1 MYVKN
6 LFDAFFSN
14 CFLKRPILTFF
25 DILKTQRFNIHIEIS
40 GHFSILLIFTMSGL
54 VQSACMIHRILKLNF
69 SAAISRYILF
79 LVISREFHLAT
90 GRLTSNLIGCRFQK
104 SLRLLICFSMGE
116 RLLIFWDKLI
126 LYTRKF
132 LCKIIV
138 FMGTQGSTSSKIL

>member
-1 MYVKN
+1 MHVKN

-104 SLRLLICFSMGE
+104 SLRLLICFSMNYMNLQYE
-116 RLLIFWDKLI
+116 MRLENMGNAIF
-126 LYTRKF
+126 
-132 LCKIIV
+132 
-138 FMGTQGSTSSKIL
+138 S

>member
-104 SLRLLICFSMGE
+104 SLRLLICFSMVYPCLKANLDDGS
-116 RLLIFWDKLI
+116 R
-126 LYTRKF
+126 
-132 LCKIIV
+132 
-138 FMGTQGSTSSKIL
+138 QGYE